1 MKTARLV
8 GTIAG
13 GVLLCCAVPFA
24 GSAASPSN
32 VGWGGFGG
40 TPDQNRHSPLT
51 LIDKSNVAQL
61 GRIFNVD
68 FRKTDSTIFRGSQS
82 YPIAVGDRLYVTTN
96 DDEIFAVQV
105 PSGTILWR
113 WKADDTAVFN
123 NFGIRAN
130 RGAAY
135 CDGKLFILTL
145 DMTIAE
151 VDPSNG
157 QLIRRVP
164 ISSGVPG
171 ASANIGYSETSAPMC
186 AGHKVIFGAAGSEY
200 GVRGFV
206 MAFRTSDLRPAWPNP
221 FWTIPPQGTGWRK
234 RSRIIGGG
242 VVWTP
247 VSIDTTTNTVFFGTG
262 SATPLYFKDLR
273 PGNNARADSLI
284 ALNLDTGKMKWWQQQ
299 MSSNEWSYDTAQP
312 PLVYDA
318 KVGGKKMRIVSV
330 GTMEGV
336 WFAYDARTGRPIYQR
351 VKVIDRTEHPPL
363 EPGQPVVVYPSALGG
378 LNFSPASYD
387 PSTNYIFN
395 AAAETAAVFIK
406 QKLTPA
412 ELRQK
417 LVLGDVFLGLQNG
430 DFGQFLP
437 GWHDHGSL
445 SAIDVNTG
453 KQVWK
458 VTTPEP
464 ERGGVATTA
473 SGLGF
478 AGGGDGVLRA
488 FDEKTGQILWKF
500 QTGAQIAAGASVFA
514 VDGKEYIA
522 ISTGGTPTSSGGGL
536 VDGTLQVFG
545 LGGSQTQS
553 TAPTLP
559 AVANKAPLVL
569 VGGPLA
575 ATRTARPASA
585 TARGVLAA
593 RIHTPGLIAVRAW
606 NANSSNELD
615 VQGKVTL
622 SGKPVGGALV
632 RVDNYF
638 VPRATRSD
646 GTFTFSVDDTVAHR
660 YQVTVADSSKA
671 TVGGKPLSA
680 NATAALKTTSG
691 GFNVGYAA
699 TGISTKVQK
708 DGSILVSGR
717 LADTAGNAPP
727 LVSLYTY
734 ELSGTVTDASG
745 QPVQGAV
752 VVTRTQDRNFWTYSS
767 ATNTAGHYTSFFAAS
782 DQTGASTVPLTV
794 QVAIGATLYAS
805 LPATAVVNFNQ
816 LQSARMNVTLPKSGT
831 ALPLPT
837 ASSFPGAVYDGLIV
851 GALGGTGVIKP
862 VSERWPDAKGA
873 FSFVL
878 PASAKGH
885 TITLW
890 ESDRRAFQTGSARA
904 GGPVDLTHWP
914 AQVGHQVAQGIATIK
929 LP

>member
-1 MKTARLV
+1 VRTARLV
-8 GTIAG
+8 GATCGSA
-13 GVLLCCAVPFA
+13 LLCCALPLA
-24 GSAASPSN
+24 GSAASPTN

-51 LIDKSNVAQL
+51 LIDKSNVSQL
-61 GRIFNVD
+61 GRIFTID
-68 FRKTDSTIFRGSQS
+68 FRKIDPAIFRGTQS
-82 YPIAVGDRLYVTTN
+82 YPIAVGDTLYVTTN
-96 DDEIFAVQV
+96 DDSMFAVQV
-105 PSGTILWR
+105 PSGNVLWR
-113 WKADDTAVFN
+113 WKPDDTAVFT

-135 CDGKLFILTL
+135 CDGKLFELTL

-151 VDPSNG
+151 VDPSSG
-157 QLIRRVP
+157 RLIRRVP
-164 ISSGVPG
+164 IVSGVPG
-171 ASANIGYSETSAPMC
+171 ATANVGYSETSAPMC

-221 FWTIPPQGTGWRK
+221 FWTIPPPLTSWRK

-247 VSIDTTTNTVFFGTG
+247 VSIDTKTNSVFFGTG

-273 PGNNARADSLI
+273 PGNNPRSDSLI
-284 ALNLDTGKMKWWQQQ
+284 ALDLNTGKMKWWQQQ
-299 MSSNEWSYDTAQP
+299 MSSNEWAYDTAQP
-312 PLVYDA
+312 PLVYDG

-363 EPGQPVVVYPSALGG
+363 QPGQPVVVYPSALGG

-395 AAAETAAVFIK
+395 AAAETAAIFIK
-406 QKLTPA
+406 QKLTPQ

-488 FDEKTGQILWKF
+488 FDLKTGQILWKF
-500 QTGAQIAAGASVFA
+500 QTGAQIAAGASIFE
-514 VDGKEYIA
+514 VDGKEYVA
-522 ISTGGTPTSSGGGL
+522 ISSGGTPTSSNGGTAT
-536 VDGTLQVFG
+536 TLQVFG

-553 TAPTLP
+553 TPPANLPVFAAAAPSL
-559 AVANKAPLVL
+559 LL
-569 VGGPLA
+569 GSPLA
-575 ATRTARPASA
+575 VTHSTRSVTV
-585 TARGVLAA
+585 ARGAPAA
-593 RIHTPGLIAVRAW
+593 RIATPGLIQVRPW
-606 NANSSNELD
+606 SPNVTNEQD
-615 VQGKVTL
+615 VTGKVTL
-622 SGKPVGGALV
+622 AGRPVAGAIV

-638 VPRATRSD
+638 VPAATRSD
-646 GTFTFSVDDTVAHR
+646 GTFTFSVDDTVSHR
-660 YQVTVADSSKA
+660 YQVSVADTSKA
-671 TVGGKPLSA
+671 TAGGRPLSA
-680 NATAALKTTSG
+680 AGRAALKAISG
-691 GFNVGYAA
+691 GFDVGYAA
-699 TGISTKVQK
+699 KDVSAKVQK
-708 DGSILVSGR
+708 DGTVLVTGR

-734 ELSGTVTDASG
+734 ELSGTVTDTNG
-745 QPVQGAV
+745 RPVQGAV

-767 ATNTAGHYTSFFAAS
+767 ASDVRGHYTSFFAAS
-782 DQTGASTVPLTV
+782 DQAGDPTVPLTV
-794 QVAIGATLYAS
+794 QVALGGTLYAS
-805 LPATAVVNFNQ
+805 LPATAVVNFTH
-816 LQSARMNVTLPKSGT
+816 LQSATMNIMLPTSGTTLPLS
-831 ALPLPT
+831 T
-837 ASSFPGAVYDGLIV
+837 ASSFAGAVYDGLVV
-851 GALGGTGVIKP
+851 GALGPRGVIKP
-862 VSERWPDAKGA
+862 VAERWPDAGGV

-878 PASAKGH
+878 PASARGH

-890 ESDRRAFQTGSARA
+890 EADRRVLQTRSARP
-904 GGPVDLTHWP
+904 GGAVDVTRWP
-914 AQVGHQVAQGIATIK
+914 AQLGRQVTQHVATVK

>member
-1 MKTARLV
+1 VRIARLV
-8 GTIAG
+8 SAMCAS
-13 GVLLCCAVPFA
+13 VLLCIVVPLA
-24 GSAASPSN
+24 GSAATSAN

-51 LIDKSNVAQL
+51 LLDKGNVAQL
-61 GRIFNVD
+61 GRIFSVD
-68 FRKTDSTIFRGSQS
+68 FRKIDPAIFRGTQS
-82 YPIAVGDRLYVTTN
+82 YPIAVGDKLYVTTN
-96 DDEIFAVQV
+96 DDSMFAVQV
-105 PSGTILWR
+105 PSGNVVWR
-113 WKADDTAVFN
+113 WKPDDTAVFT

-135 CDGKLFILTL
+135 CDGKLFELTL
-145 DMTIAE
+145 DMTIVE
-151 VDPSNG
+151 IDPSNG

-171 ASANIGYSETSAPMC
+171 ASANVGYSETSAPMC
-186 AGHKVIFGAAGSEY
+186 ADHKVVFGAAGSEY

-221 FWTIPPQGTGWRK
+221 FWTIPPTLTSWRK

-247 VSIDTTTNTVFFGTG
+247 VCIDTKTNSVFFGTG

-273 PGNNARADSLI
+273 PGSNPRSDSLI
-284 ALNLDTGKMKWWQQQ
+284 ALNLDTGKLKWWQQQ
-299 MSSNEWSYDTAQP
+299 MSSNEWAYDTAQP
-312 PLVYDA
+312 PLVYNGG
-318 KVGGKKMRIVSV
+318 VGGKKLRVVSV

-363 EPGQPVVVYPSALGG
+363 QAGKPVVIYPSALGG

-387 PSTNYIFN
+387 PATNYIFN
-395 AAAETAAVFIK
+395 AASETAAIFIK
-406 QKLTPA
+406 QKLTPQ

-488 FDEKTGQILWKF
+488 FDLKTGQILWKF
-500 QTGAQIAAGASVFA
+500 QTGAQIAAGASIFE
-514 VDGKEYIA
+514 VDGKEYVA
-522 ISTGGTPTSSGGGL
+522 ISSGGTPTSSNGGTAT
-536 VDGTLQVFG
+536 TLQVFG
-545 LGGSQTQS
+545 LGGSQAGS
-553 TAPTLP
+553 PPPALP
-559 AVANKAPLVL
+559 PLAVRARSVL
-569 VGGPLA
+569 VGGPA
-575 ATRTARPASA
+575 AVRTTQSVAVSGKG
-585 TARGVLAA
+585 TAA
-593 RIHTPGLIAVRAW
+593 RIRTPGLITVRPW
-606 NANSSNELD
+606 NPNVTNEQD
-615 VQGKVTL
+615 VTGTVTL
-622 SGKPVGGALV
+622 AGKPVAGAIV

-638 VPRATRSD
+638 VPARTRTD
-646 GTFTFSVDDTVAHR
+646 GTFAFSVDDTVAHR
-660 YQVTVADSSKA
+660 YQVTVADTSKA
-671 TVGGKPLSA
+671 TAGGRLLSA
-680 NATAALKTTSG
+680 AGRAALKTASA
-691 GFNVGYAA
+691 GFDVGYAVKDL
-699 TGISTKVQK
+699 STKVQA
-708 DGSILVSGR
+708 DGTVLVTGR

-734 ELSGTVTDASG
+734 ELSGAITDASG
-745 QPVQGAV
+745 KPVQGAV

-767 ATNTAGHYTSFFAAS
+767 ATNAQGHYSSFFAAS
-782 DQTGASTVPLTV
+782 DQAGDVTVPLTV
-794 QVAIGATLYAS
+794 QVALGGTLYSS
-805 LPATAVVNFNQ
+805 LPATAVVNFHR
-816 LQSARMNVTLPKSGT
+816 LQSATMNVTLPASGT

-837 ASSFPGAVYDGLIV
+837 ATSFAGAVYDGLVV
-851 GALGGTGVIKP
+851 GAVGPKGVIKP
-862 VSERWPDAKGA
+862 VAERWPDARGV

-878 PASAKGH
+878 PSSARRH

-890 ESDRRAFQTGSARA
+890 ESERRLLQTSAARP
-904 GGPVDLTHWP
+904 GGPVDVSRWP
-914 AQVGHQVAQGIATIK
+914 TQLGRQVTQRVAAVK
-929 LP
+929 VR

>member
-8 GTIAG
+8 GAICG
-13 GVLLCCAVPFA
+13 GMLLCVAAPFA

-51 LIDKSNVAQL
+51 LIDKTNVAQL
-61 GRIFNVD
+61 GRIFTVD
-68 FRKTDSTIFRGSQS
+68 FRKIDPAIFRGTQS

-96 DDEIFAVQV
+96 DDEMFAIQV
-105 PSGTILWR
+105 PSGTVIWR

-130 RGAAY
+130 RGGAY
-135 CDGKLFILTL
+135 CDGKLFMLTL
-145 DMTIAE
+145 DMTIVE
-151 VDPSNG
+151 LDPSTG
-157 QLIRRVP
+157 QLVRRVP
-164 ISSGVPG
+164 IASGVPG

-186 AGHKVIFGAAGSEY
+186 ADHKVIFGAAGSEY

-221 FWTIPPQGTGWRK
+221 FWTIPPQLTGWRK

-247 VSIDTTTNTVFFGTG
+247 VSIDTKTNTVFFGTG

-273 PGNNARADSLI
+273 PGNNPRSDSLI
-284 ALNLDTGKMKWWQQQ
+284 ALDLSTGKMKWWQQQ
-299 MSSNEWSYDTAQP
+299 MSSNEWAYDTAQP
-312 PLVYDA
+312 PLVYDG

-395 AAAETAAVFIK
+395 GAAETAAIFIK
-406 QKLTPA
+406 QKLTPQD
-412 ELRQK
+412 LRQK

-445 SAIDVNTG
+445 SAIDVSTG
-453 KQVWK
+453 RQVWK

-488 FDEKTGQILWKF
+488 FDLKTGQILWKF
-500 QTGAQIAAGASVFA
+500 QTGAQIAAGASIFE
-514 VDGKEYIA
+514 VDGKEYVA
-522 ISTGGTPTSSGGGL
+522 ISSGGTPTSSNGGTAT
-536 VDGTLQVFG
+536 TLQVFG
-545 LGGSQTQS
+545 FGGSQTQS
-553 TAPTLP
+553 APPANLP
-559 AVANKAPLVL
+559 AFAVKTPSSVLVGAPLV
-569 VGGPLA
+569 
-575 ATRTARPASA
+575 ATRPAVV
-585 TARGVLAA
+585 ARGATSA
-593 RIHTPGLIAVRAW
+593 RIRTSGLIAVRPW
-606 NANSSNELD
+606 NADTSNEQD
-615 VQGKVTL
+615 VTGAVTIA
-622 SGKPVGGALV
+622 GKPVAGTIV

-638 VPRATRSD
+638 VPGATRAN
-646 GTFTFSVDDTVAHR
+646 GTFTFSVDNTVAHR
-660 YQVTVADSSKA
+660 YQVTVADASNA
-671 TVGGKPLSA
+671 TVGGRPLSDA
-680 NATAALKTTSG
+680 DRTALKAVIG
-691 GFNVGYAA
+691 GFDVGYAVQ
-699 TGISTKVQK
+699 GLSTKVQK
-708 DGSILVSGR
+708 DGTVLVSGR
-717 LADTAGNAPP
+717 VADTGGNAPP

-734 ELSGTVTDASG
+734 ELSGTITGANG

-767 ATNTAGHYTSFFAAS
+767 ASNAAGHYTSFFAAS
-782 DQTGASTVPLTV
+782 DQTGAATVPLTV
-794 QVAIGATLYAS
+794 QVALGGTLYAS
-805 LPATAVVNFNQ
+805 VPATGVVNFNR
-816 LQSARMNVTLPKSGT
+816 LQSATMNITLPATGT

-837 ASSFPGAVYDGLIV
+837 SSSFPGAVYDGLIV
-851 GALGGTGVIKP
+851 GAAGASGVIKP
-862 VSERWPDAKGA
+862 VSAHWPDAKGF

-890 ESDRRAFQTGSARA
+890 EGDRRVFQTGAARA
-904 GGPVDLTHWP
+904 GGAVDLTQWP
-914 AQVGHQVAQGIATIK
+914 SRLGRQIAQGIATVK
-929 LP
+929 LR